1 VTRFRL
7 AGERTFRSL
16 HTRNYR
22 LFFFSQ
28 LISLSG
34 TWMQTTAQSWLVL
47 DLTGKATA
55 GVALGVMM
63 ALQFLPLLLF
73 GVWGGLIADRLEKR
87 RTLIWTQSAAAVLAV
102 ALWLIVLTGVT
113 QLWMIYVLAFL
124 LGCVT
129 VFDLPARQA
138 FVIEMV
144 GPDDVANAVGLNS
157 AVFNWARLVG
167 PAIAGIMIHALGISP
182 SFLLNAVSF
191 IPVIAALALMRTH
204 ELVHHTPL
212 PRSKGQVREGLR
224 YVWRTPVLR
233 STLALLAV
241 VATFG
246 FNFIIVLPLMAR
258 YEFHGD
264 AGLYG
269 MLFAVMAGGSL
280 VGALVVAARA
290 RPSRPLL
297 IGSAAAFSA
306 LAMLVALAPS
316 PFWAAVGLVPMGAF
330 SMTFIATA
338 NSTLQLSA
346 RHDMR
351 GRVMAV
357 YALVFLGS
365 TPLGGPLVG
374 WISQQ
379 WGPRSGLFF
388 GGAVSLVAAGA
399 AAWSYRRHRTAVE
412 PDKPEAPDAI
422 ELRAPE
428 EDFEEISA

>member
-1 VTRFRL
+1 
-7 AGERTFRSL
+7 
-16 HTRNYR
+16 
-22 LFFFSQ
+22 
-28 LISLSG
+28 
-34 TWMQTTAQSWLVL
+34 
-47 DLTGKATA
+47 
-55 GVALGVMM
+55 
-63 ALQFLPLLLF
+63 
-73 GVWGGLIADRLEKR
+73 
-87 RTLIWTQSAAAVLAV
+87 
-102 ALWLIVLTGVT
+102 
-113 QLWMIYVLAFL
+113 
-124 LGCVT
+124 
-129 VFDLPARQA
+129 
-138 FVIEMV
+138 
-144 GPDDVANAVGLNS
+144 
-157 AVFNWARLVG
+157 
-167 PAIAGIMIHALGISP
+167 
-182 SFLLNAVSF
+182 
-191 IPVIAALALMRTH
+191 
-204 ELVHHTPL
+204 
-212 PRSKGQVREGLR
+212 
-224 YVWRTPVLR
+224 
-233 STLALLAV
+233 
-241 VATFG
+241 
-246 FNFIIVLPLMAR
+246 
-258 YEFHGD
+258 
-264 AGLYG
+264 
-269 MLFAVMAGGSL
+269 MAGGSL